1 MKRKTSDDLEGAG
14 KESKRGKKETAI
26 AAHTNSSQSKL
37 DNSDVKPDAAR
48 LQNSISTSSVPDKH
62 GSSSSRK
69 SDKRPER
76 TSSHH
81 AHESKKRKCSED
93 LGGGS
98 SSKDKDARSKSAIK
112 VSFLQF
118 RTLEL

>member
-37 DNSDVKPDAAR
+37 DNSSDVKPDAAR

-98 SSKDKDARSKSAIK
+98 SSKDKDARSKSANIK
-112 VSFLQF
+112 V
-118 RTLEL
+118 